1 MLKKYFVFLFILSI
15 GAITVAAQSLSPT
28 VLSSAGNYHN
38 SGGVSLS
45 WTTGELM
52 IQTFQADSVKL
63 TQGFHQS
70 DISVTT
76 AIDEMSEFAM
86 NAEVYPNPVRQ
97 RLTIDFENMVDQTIH
112 LKLVSVTGNTIL
124 QREIA
129 NPSTQLRINLSGINS
144 GTYMLEVKAKN
155 KRKVFKIVKH

>member
-1 MLKKYFVFLFILSI
+1 MLII
-15 GAITVAAQSLSPT
+15 TAGAIIAAGQSLTPT
-28 VLSSAGNYHN
+28 VLSAAGSSDNA
-38 SGGVSLS
+38 GGTAFS

-52 IQTFQADSVKL
+52 IQTFKSDSVKL
-63 TQGFHQS
+63 TQGFHQG

-97 RLTIDFENMVDQTIH
+97 RLTVDFENMVDQTIH
-112 LKLVSVTGNTIL
+112 LKLVSLTGNTIL
-124 QREIA
+124 QREVA
-129 NPSTQLRINLSGINS
+129 NPSAQLRINFSSISS
-144 GTYMLEVKAKN
+144 GTYMLEIKAKN

>member
-1 MLKKYFVFLFILSI
+1 
-15 GAITVAAQSLSPT
+15 
-28 VLSSAGNYHN
+28 
-38 SGGVSLS
+38 
-45 WTTGELM
+45 M
-52 IQTFQADSVKL
+52 IQTFQSDSVKL
-63 TQGFHQS
+63 TQGFHQG

-97 RLTIDFENMVDQTIH
+97 RLTVDFENMVDQTIH
-112 LKLVSVTGNTIL
+112 LKLVSLTGNTIL
-124 QREIA
+124 RREIA